1 MRPHWCAEVSAL
13 SDEWTRWICACQ
25 PEHLQKGRAE
35 GAKLD
40 FQMIRFFVVAIYVD
54 LEVPKR
60 ISGDEPL

>member
-1 MRPHWCAEVSAL
+1 
-13 SDEWTRWICACQ
+13 
-25 PEHLQKGRAE
+25 
-35 GAKLD
+35 LD